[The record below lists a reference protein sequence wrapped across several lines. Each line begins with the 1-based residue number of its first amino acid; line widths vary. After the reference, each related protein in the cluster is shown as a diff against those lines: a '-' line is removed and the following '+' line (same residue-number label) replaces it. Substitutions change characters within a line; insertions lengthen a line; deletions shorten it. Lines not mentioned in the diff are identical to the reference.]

1 MMPSEAPAID
11 LSAYPEL
18 ARIVHEA
25 ARSGRRLPLVENGT
39 VIAVV
44 APAKPRRAARTA
56 RSRSQE
62 EVQRI
67 LTETHG
73 AWKGLIDPEEFKR
86 QRRELQIHDREPRTW

>member
-1 MMPSEAPAID
+1 MPSEAPSID

-44 APAKPRRAARTA
+44 APAKPRRAAKRI
-56 RSRSQE
+56 RSKE

-67 LTETHG
+67 LAETHG